1 MKESLFKTFDK
12 KRLMSVMKLTFIFA
26 ALVIITNIA
35 NNTSARY
42 ESQANVSAEA
52 NVAFFVVNQGI
63 YENTISLSG
72 LTPSLQPTY
81 YTFYVK
87 NYDDDNHRANVD
99 LEYQIKFEATTNLPL
114 TYEIVRNETFDTG
127 YTNIIESTD
136 VRQDEYDVFYKVFS
150 NDDTY
155 SFSHNRNEIDE
166 YTLKVIFPES
176 YKDYPD
182 LYQGGVELFSV
193 IIDAH
198 QVA

>member
-12 KRLMSVMKLTFIFA
+12 KRLMTVMKLTFIFV

-52 NVAFFVVNQGI
+52 NVAFFVVDQGT

-87 NYDDDNHRANVD
+87 NYDDDNH
-99 LEYQIKFEATTNLPL
+99 
-114 TYEIVRNETFDTG
+114 
-127 YTNIIESTD
+127 
-136 VRQDEYDVFYKVFS
+136 
-150 NDDTY
+150 
-155 SFSHNRNEIDE
+155 
-166 YTLKVIFPES
+166 
-176 YKDYPD
+176 
-182 LYQGGVELFSV
+182 
-193 IIDAH
+193 
-198 QVA
+198 